1 MFARLSDTKC
11 RAHRAPPTTPLKRP
25 HMSFPTSGSF
35 AVPTLERRDRSRAF
49 AWIHWPWSCAHVPPL
64 VGLSECFESGNMTT
78 MRVLLGSTDLLTI
91 RSVGGT
97 KASLGYHVSHVY
109 DSSSWSL
116 GHSRQV
122 PRLLIDWS
130 ADPAEPSLPVLG
142 RPWRRV
148 RGDLTHNHSVVRP
161 LFRVVWVYLCVI
173 SPKEQQCLMIV
184 LIVSVSACPP
194 FAFSDVCM
202 LYVTTSMVVGCRHV
216 LHFVKLLYFQLRFTN
231 SGSGLSQLFTF
242 LTSFTWSHGRRVDGE
257 AINSKGLSVPL
268 LDRPDVDVRGAA
280 LKHLSDDVTR

>member
-11 RAHRAPPTTPLKRP
+11 RAHWAPPTTSLKRP

-49 AWIHWPWSCAHVPPL
+49 AWIHWPWSCDCGSLLAHVPPP
-64 VGLSECFESGNMTT
+64 VGLSECIESGNMTT
-78 MRVLLGSTDLLTI
+78 VGVLLGSTDLLTI

-97 KASLGYHVSHVY
+97 KASLGHHVSHVY

-130 ADPAEPSLPVLG
+130 AEPAEPSLPVSG

-173 SPKEQQCLMIV
+173 SSKEQQCMIV

-194 FAFSDVCM
+194 FAFSDELIEICL

-216 LHFVKLLYFQLRFTN
+216 LHFVKQLYFQLRFTN

-242 LTSFTWSHGRRVDGE
+242 LTSFTWSPR
-257 AINSKGLSVPL
+257 AA
-268 LDRPDVDVRGAA
+268 RGW
-280 LKHLSDDVTR
+280 